1 MPCTVA
7 HDSKDTRTLCFDC
20 YRFERDRRHAST
32 LGDAPAAAVR
42 SPFAPALTAL
52 TERQVAHRQAM
63 IDFARS
69 RCR

>member
-7 HDSKDTRTLCFDC
+7 HDSKDPRTLCFEC
-20 YRFERDRRHAST
+20 YRSERDSRHAST
-32 LGDAPAAAVR
+32 AGDTPAAAAR
-42 SPFAPALTAL
+42 SPFAPAL

-63 IDFARS
+63 IEFARS

>member
-7 HDSKDTRTLCFDC
+7 HDSKDNRTLCFEC
-20 YRFERDRRHAST
+20 YRFERDRKHAST

-42 SPFAPALTAL
+42 SPFVPALNAL
-52 TERQVAHRQAM
+52 TERQVAHRQVM
-63 IDFARS
+63 IEFARS